1 MHRLVLVLSQLWLAI
16 LTLATLNVCSA
27 APIDLRNSPASVQ
40 LPAALEY
47 RFSEQHLDSPTQ
59 LDDAPWQLWPS
70 KTLHLIGESRQ
81 LWLRIP
87 LTLDTSTRRWL
98 LQSEW
103 PQMGRIHAFIQ
114 QDGQLQAL
122 RQRQHERYPTFELP
136 ATRGDAPATLYVAVA
151 YSDISLVPLRL
162 LTDEE
167 LQHWREQSNLWLGLF
182 FGLGMA
188 VILFNFFLWLSTRTP
203 AFFWYVLFQI
213 AVYTFEAV
221 RFGVYVPYLGEASHG
236 RAFVFSAG
244 LAFVCGN
251 LFAIKLLE
259 IEQIAPR
266 HWQMFRWVVAALSLY
281 VLLLATPWSAP
292 VIGIAMPIAT
302 FGALVPVVMALLYT
316 RAAQRYLKLYSLAW
330 GLLILGTLVL
340 NLNLVGLIGISWIS
354 TYGQLVGLS
363 IEALL
368 LSFVLGARMN
378 DLQRERTLMAN
389 ELLTMKQ
396 EANQRLQREVEEK
409 TRALNLAMAELRL
422 ANASLTTRSLTD
434 PLTGIANRRQFDEVL
449 PKALAR
455 ADREKS
461 SLCLALFDI
470 DHFKSFNDR
479 YGHLVGDDCLRQ
491 VAQTLQEH
499 LQRPDDLLARYGGE
513 EFVLLLPATQFEG
526 ALQLLEELRGAIAAI
541 DFYVDGQRVPI
552 TVSGGCTSWPGSPS
566 SITPEQLIEAAD
578 QQLYLAKQQG
588 RNRICGVTLDSIGA

>member
-1 MHRLVLVLSQLWLAI
+1 MHRIVLVLSQLWLAI
-16 LTLATLNVCSA
+16 LTLANLTVCSA
-27 APIDLRNSPASVQ
+27 APIDLRGSPASVQ

-47 RFSEQHLDSPTQ
+47 RFSEQHLDSPAQ
-59 LDDAPWQLWPS
+59 LGDDPWHLWPS

-81 LWLRIP
+81 LWLRVP
-87 LTLDTSTRRWL
+87 LTLDSGERRWL

-103 PQMGRIHAFIQ
+103 PQMGRIHAFIE

-122 RQRQHERYPTFELP
+122 AQRPRERYPTFELP
-136 ATRGDAPATLYVAVA
+136 AAGSGAPAMLYVAVA

-162 LTDEE
+162 LSENE
-167 LQHWREQSNLWLGLF
+167 LQNWREQSNLWLGLF
-182 FGLGMA
+182 FGLGLA

-213 AVYTFEAV
+213 AVYAFEAV

-244 LAFVCGN
+244 LAFLCGN

-266 HWQMFRWVVAALSLY
+266 HWQLFRWVVAALGLY
-281 VLLLATPWSAP
+281 VLLATPWSAP

-316 RAAQRYLKLYSLAW
+316 RGAQRYLKLYSLAW

-340 NLNLVGLIGISWIS
+340 NLNLVGLIGMSWIS

-434 PLTGIANRRQFDEVL
+434 PLTGIANRRHFDEVL

-455 ADREKS
+455 AAREQS

-491 VAQTLQEH
+491 VAQTLQAQ

-513 EFVLLLPATQFEG
+513 EFVLLLPATHFEG
-526 ALQLLEELRGAIAAI
+526 ALQLLEELREAIANI
-541 DFYVDGQRVPI
+541 DFHVDGQRVPI
-552 TVSGGCTSWPGSPS
+552 TVSGGCASWPGNLN
-566 SITPEQLIEAAD
+566 SIAPEQLIEAAD

-588 RNRICGVTLDSIGA
+588 RNRICGVTLDSISA

>member
-1 MHRLVLVLSQLWLAI
+1 MHRIVLVLSQLWLAI
-16 LTLATLNVCSA
+16 LTMATLNVCSA
-27 APIDLRNSPASVQ
+27 APIDLRTSPASVQ

-47 RFSEQHLDSPTQ
+47 RFSEQHLDSPAQ
-59 LDDAPWQLWPS
+59 LDDASWQRWPS

-87 LTLDTSTRRWL
+87 LTLDTSPRRWL

-103 PQMGRIHAFIQ
+103 PQMGRIHAFVQ

-122 RQRQHERYPTFELP
+122 RQRPHERYPTFELP
-136 ATRGDAPATLYVAVA
+136 ATRNAAPATLYVAVA

-213 AVYTFEAV
+213 AVYSFEAV
-221 RFGVYVPYLGEASHG
+221 RFGVYAPYLGEASHG

-266 HWQMFRWVVAALSLY
+266 HWQMLRWVVATLSLY

-302 FGALVPVVMALLYT
+302 FGALMPVVMALFYT
-316 RAAQRYLKLYSLAW
+316 RAARRYLKLYSLAW

-455 ADREKS
+455 ASREQS
-461 SLCLALFDI
+461 NLCLALFDI

-526 ALQLLEELRGAIAAI
+526 ALQLLEELREAIAAI

-552 TVSGGCTSWPGSPS
+552 TASGGCASWPGSPS
-566 SITPEQLIEAAD
+566 SIAPEQLIEVAD

-588 RNRICGVTLDSIGA
+588 RNRICGITLDSLSA